1 MSRKLI
7 VYDNIFNEP
16 GLEVVKQLIRK
27 NKLRD
32 LMEYPF
38 AKKGSLLIDST
49 IQQLFAS
56 LLGAQVVLLNGGG
69 ALQQVNI
76 DSKRAFA
83 YSTTDWFAVI
93 SIDDTY
99 SDNESLTLLADKEN
113 SNKLFVDEMTRE
125 LNRRYGSIALVDR
138 DINEGFTKGACIP
151 FKRNQLLLIE
161 ANLWHSIELK
171 GNSNLISFYIKK
183 DVYVQG

>member
-7 VYDNIFNEP
+7 IYDNIFNES
-16 GLEVVKQLIRK
+16 GLEAVKQLIRK
-27 NKLRD
+27 NEPRD

-38 AKKGSLLIDST
+38 AKKGSILIDNT

-56 LLGAQVVLLNGGG
+56 LLGAPVVILNGGG
-69 ALQQVNI
+69 AVQQVNI
-76 DSKRAFA
+76 GSNRAFA
-83 YSTTDWFAVI
+83 YSTADWFAII
-93 SIDDTY
+93 SIDDIY

-113 SNKLFVDEMTRE
+113 SNRLFVDEMTRE
-125 LNRRYGSIALVDR
+125 LNGRYASIALVDR

-151 FKRNQLLLIE
+151 FKKNQLLLIE

-171 GNSNLISFYIKK
+171 DNSNLMSFYIKR
-183 DVYVQG
+183 DDYVQG